1 MSLLVGQTVATVTS
15 GDSGYTGPQ
24 VGVAMALFGGIIAA
38 AIGFVRLGILV
49 DFIPE
54 PAIGNCFRF
63 TYISFTKWI
72 VILY

>member
-1 MSLLVGQTVATVTS
+1 MSLLVGQTVANVAT

-38 AIGFVRLGILV
+38 AIGFIRLGILV

-54 PAIGNCFRF
+54 PAIGKLSVLLIFALVHKE
-63 TYISFTKWI
+63 Y
-72 VILY
+72 LY